1 MEKKETSET
10 RPLSREEIGR
20 LPPRIQAKIAEQERK
35 EREKQRAKK
44 VKTFLIVTA
53 TSIAGYYYWGQYSTE
68 QEKPYHEN
76 YASSSVAIAPAATAD
91 TSFEPTSYK
100 EESICADN
108 VAPSACS
115 AAPSQPNFLGETRE
129 ENISDS
135 KSITSTEEEATKDE
149 AQSISLK
156 EMISAANEKSQQKQT
171 SLDDAKTA
179 IDDNFFGKLKNTR
192 ISMKIDGFHL
202 VSYDAN
208 GGHYGGTLVIRKEID
223 SSAISFICNKFTC
236 KNSTEQEMITK
247 FNHMYKEPC
256 SPYVGLANENAI
268 KISLPMLQSKDIEN
282 EDELKEFI
290 NGYSMNVVISIS
302 NQEII
307 VPIYSGFSASRDG
320 GVLYSSP
327 IIKRD
332 ICINASDLNG
342 EPTLKYK
349 IETRDIG
356 S

>member
-1 MEKKETSET
+1 METSET

-20 LPPRIQAKIAEQERK
+20 LPPRIQAKIAEQERI
-35 EREKQRAKK
+35 ERAKQRADK
-44 VKTFLIVTA
+44 VKTLLIVTA
-53 TSIAGYYYWGQYSTE
+53 ILTAGYHYWGQYSTE
-68 QEKPYHEN
+68 QEKPDPEN
-76 YASSSVAIAPAATAD
+76 FANSSVAAAPAASSDA
-91 TSFEPTSYK
+91 SSVPTYK
-100 EESICADN
+100 KESICADN
-108 VAPSACS
+108 VDPSVCS
-115 AAPSQPNFLGETRE
+115 ATSSQAPFLDETRE
-129 ENISDS
+129 EDISDS
-135 KSITSTEEEATKDE
+135 ESITSTEKEAPKDE
-149 AQSISLK
+149 AKSISLK
-156 EMISAANEKSQQKQT
+156 EMISAADEKSQQKQT
-171 SLDDAKTA
+171 SLDDAKTE
-179 IDDNFFGKLKNTR
+179 IDDNFFGQLKNTK
-192 ISMKIDGFHL
+192 ISIEIDNLHL

-208 GGHYGGTLVIRKEID
+208 GGHYSGTLVIRKEID
-223 SSAISFICNKFTC
+223 SSAIPFICKKFTC
-236 KNSTEQEMITK
+236 ENIIKQEVITK

-290 NGYSMNVVISIS
+290 NGYSTNVVISIS
-302 NQEII
+302 NQEIR
-307 VPIYSGFSASRDG
+307 VPIYSGFAASRDG